1 MATVT
6 RLRRRALL
14 LVLVAAG
21 AACRG
26 DQPAPGRAAT
36 RGGEIVASLRS
47 EPGNYSRYF
56 EPSAA
61 ADLVSLLT
69 QARLVRIN
77 RATDAVEPALAES
90 WEASPDGSEVTL
102 RLRRDVR
109 FSDGAA
115 FSSADVL
122 FSFAVAYEAAGS
134 VLGPSLTTAG
144 SRLLPSAPDPHT
156 VTIRFQAPFA
166 PGVRILDNLP
176 ILPRHKLEPAFRAGT
191 IAKAW
196 TPGTPLSE
204 LAGLGPFVLAEHIAG
219 QRLVFTRNPHYWRQG
234 QNGEALPYLDRLTV
248 EIIRDQNA
256 EALRVESGA
265 IDVMSNG
272 DIRPDDYARFKRAS
286 GQGRLRLVDAGTG
299 LDPDLLWF
307 NLAPRKG
314 TDPKP
319 WLRRVE
325 FRQALSYGVDRAR
338 LANTI
343 YLGAATPIFGP
354 VTPRNTTWHSPSA
367 PSYPHDTARA
377 RQLLAAAGLTD
388 RDGDG
393 SLEDASGAPVRFS
406 ILVQQGHTTR
416 ERTVAFL
423 QDQFRSLGV
432 GVDVVGLDLGGI
444 GKRWMSGDYD
454 TVFHGFQASSTDP
467 ALNLDF
473 WLSSGS
479 GHVWNP
485 GQSRPATDW
494 EQRIDEL
501 MRQQVAARDLAE
513 RQRIFAEVQRLFGEH
528 LPAIYFVAPHVTL
541 ALSPDVA
548 NANPAPQ
555 IPQVLWSADTLAVS
569 GSAAPE

>member
-1 MATVT
+1 MATIT
-6 RLRRRALL
+6 KLRLPALF
-14 LVLVAAG
+14 LVLLAA

-26 DQPAPGRAAT
+26 EHRAPELAAA
-36 RGGEIVASLRS
+36 RGGELVASLRS

-77 RATDAVEPALAES
+77 RATDAVEPGLAES

-115 FSSADVL
+115 FTSADVL
-122 FSFAVAYEAAGS
+122 FSFAVAYEAQGS
-134 VLGPSLTTAG
+134 VLGPGLSTAG

-156 VTIRFQAPFA
+156 VTLRFPAPFA

-176 ILPRHKLEPAFRAGT
+176 ILPRHKLEPAFKAGT

-196 TPGTPLSE
+196 TPGMPLTD
-204 LAGLGPFVLAEHIAG
+204 LAGLGPFVLAEHAAG
-219 QRLVFTRNPHYWRQG
+219 QRMVFTRNPHYWRRG
-234 QNGEALPYLDRLTV
+234 PDGEALPYLDRLTV

-265 IDVMSNG
+265 IDIMSNG

-314 TDPKP
+314 QDPKP
-319 WLRRVE
+319 WLRRLE
-325 FRQALSYGVDRAR
+325 FRQALSHGVDRAT
-338 LANTI
+338 LANAI
-343 YLGAATPIFGP
+343 YLGSATPIFGP
-354 VTPRNTTWHSPSA
+354 VTPRNTTWHSPSV
-367 PSYPHDTARA
+367 PSYPHDAARA

-393 SLEDASGAPVRFS
+393 SLEDATGAPARFS

-423 QDQFRSLGV
+423 QNQFGRLGL

-444 GKRWMSGDYD
+444 GKRWTSGDYD
-454 TVFHGFQASSTDP
+454 TIFHGFQASSTDP

-479 GHVWNP
+479 GHVWHP
-485 GQSRPATDW
+485 GQPSPSTDW
-494 EQRIDEL
+494 ERRIDEL

-513 RQRIFAEVQRLFGEH
+513 RQRIFAEVQRIFGEQ
-528 LPAIYFVAPHVTL
+528 LPAIYFVVPTVTL
-541 ALSPDVA
+541 AMSPDVA

-555 IPQVLWSADTLAVS
+555 IPQVLWSADTLAVA
-569 GSAAPE
+569 GGAAPE

>member
-1 MATVT
+1 MATIT
-6 RLRRRALL
+6 KLRLPALF
-14 LVLVAAG
+14 LVLLAA

-26 DQPAPGRAAT
+26 EHPAPERAAA
-36 RGGEIVASLRS
+36 RGGELVASLRS

-77 RATDAVEPALAES
+77 RATDAVEPGLAES

-115 FSSADVL
+115 FTSADVL
-122 FSFAVAYEAAGS
+122 FSFAVAYEAQGS
-134 VLGPSLTTAG
+134 VLGPGLTTAG

-156 VTIRFQAPFA
+156 VTIRFPAPFA

-176 ILPRHKLEPAFRAGT
+176 VLPRHKLEPAFKAGT

-196 TPGTPLSE
+196 TPGMPLTD
-204 LAGLGPFVLAEHIAG
+204 LAGLGPFVLAEHAAG
-219 QRLVFTRNPHYWRQG
+219 QRMVFTRNPHYWRRG
-234 QNGEALPYLDRLTV
+234 PDGEALPYLDRLTV

-265 IDVMSNG
+265 IDIMSNG

-307 NLAPRKG
+307 NLASRKG
-314 TDPKP
+314 QDPKP
-319 WLRRVE
+319 WLRRLE
-325 FRQALSYGVDRAR
+325 FRQALSHGVDRAT

-343 YLGAATPIFGP
+343 YLGSATPIFGP
-354 VTPRNTTWHSPSA
+354 VTPRNSTWHSPSV
-367 PSYPHDTARA
+367 PSYPYDTARA

-393 SLEDASGAPVRFS
+393 SLEDAAGAPVRFS

-423 QDQFRSLGV
+423 QDQFRRLGL

-454 TVFHGFQASSTDP
+454 TIFHGFQASSTDP

-479 GHVWNP
+479 MHLWSP
-485 GQSRPATDW
+485 GQKTPATDW
-494 EQRIDEL
+494 ERRIDEL

-513 RQRIFAEVQRLFGEH
+513 RQRIFAEVQRIFGEQ
-528 LPAIYFVAPHVTL
+528 LPAIYFVAPTVTL
-541 ALSPDVA
+541 AMSPDVA

-555 IPQVLWSADTLAVS
+555 IPQVLWSADTLAVA
-569 GSAAPE
+569 GGAAPE